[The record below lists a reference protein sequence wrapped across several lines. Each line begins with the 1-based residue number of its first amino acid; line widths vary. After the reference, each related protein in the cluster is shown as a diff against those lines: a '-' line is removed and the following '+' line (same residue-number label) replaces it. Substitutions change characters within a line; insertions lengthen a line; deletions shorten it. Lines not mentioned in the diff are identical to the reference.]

1 MTDFFVA
8 LLNRALS
15 ASYLILAV
23 LLLRLILRKTPK
35 NLLLWLW
42 ALVGL
47 RLVLPDAPVSPLSL
61 VPQGQIIPSDIAL
74 SPAPVIPSQI
84 APIDPTVNPA
94 LAQNAAPIPAPSANP
109 MQVALTVAAILWA
122 VGAVA
127 LVLYAAFRYGRIWR
141 RVQASIPLGDRQYL
155 CDGIPTAFLLGLF
168 RPRIYLPSNM
178 AEENRAYVLR
188 HELAHLRHGDQLWK
202 PLGFAM
208 VCLYWFHPLVW
219 LSYWLFCRDLEM
231 ACDERVIA
239 QLGEGEKKAYSYALL
254 ACSAQRQGLHLSPL
268 AFGESSVRSR
278 IRNVL
283 RFRKAGV
290 WMILLVL
297 VLGAAATVFF
307 LTDPS
312 QPPEET
318 MPPETI
324 QTEPAETTQPET
336 LPTEAPTEPT
346 VPTEPIPEDLTFRP
360 HQKDKAYPY
369 QFEDLQMDVTNVLA
383 VAQTTATD
391 ANGETYQQTYLL
403 TAPGTQ
409 TLVDTY
415 QADNWMLIQGNQ
427 PQNWAFSS
435 ETGRYALAHNNYS
448 LRQLSTGRTPLHLLR
463 GSRFENGT
471 PPTAAS
477 ALVWDADTNQLLY
490 DYHSDQKI
498 PTGRLNRLALALA
511 VVQEREAQDLV
522 SVSTIPARLRSP
534 DTAFYPTILMEGTGT
549 ETYMADQPMT
559 VEQLLTVLLLKSG
572 QDASYALAIHT
583 AGSEAAMVAKMN
595 AVAQRYCTQT
605 NYTDLYG
612 NAEGQYTTAADTLR
626 LVQALLAEPCLRSI
640 WSCRSMT
647 LDLPGEEKDPVVYTQ
662 NYLMDNITL
671 PLFYDTRVTGGVVS
685 SRLQDGGSFD
695 SICTASDS
703 GRDVICIVM
712 GAKRVMDEN
721 KSWVV
726 RYYGNHEEM
735 LGLLN
740 TVLGGY

>member
-8 LLNRALS
+8 LLNRAWS

-23 LLLRLILRKTPK
+23 VLLRLILRKTPK
-35 NLLLWLW
+35 NLLVWLW

-61 VPQGQIIPSDIAL
+61 IPQSQLIPGDIAL
-74 SPAPVIPSQI
+74 SPAPAIHTQI
-84 APIDPTVNPA
+84 AAVDQVVNPV
-94 LAQNAAPIPAPSANP
+94 LAENFAPIPVQSVNP
-109 MQVALTVAAILWA
+109 LQVVLA
-122 VGAVA
+122 VAVA
-127 LVLYAAFRYGRIWR
+127 LWALGVLVLALYAALSYWRIWR

-168 RPRIYLPSNM
+168 RPRIYLPSDM

-202 PLGFAM
+202 PLGFAICC
-208 VCLYWFHPLVW
+208 VYWFHPLVW

-254 ACSAQRQGLHLSPL
+254 ACSAQRRGLHLSPL

-297 VLGAAATVFF
+297 VLGAGLAVFF

-318 MPPETI
+318 LPPEII

-336 LPTEAPTEPT
+336 LPTEALTDPT
-346 VPTEPIPEDLTFRP
+346 VPTEPIPENLTFRP

-369 QFEDLQMDVTNVLA
+369 QFEDLQMEVTDVLA

-391 ANGETYQQTYLL
+391 GNGQTYQQTYLL
-403 TAPGTQ
+403 TAPGTR

-415 QADNWMLIQGNQ
+415 QAENWMLIQGNQ

-435 ETGRYALAHNNYS
+435 ETGRYALAHNNYC

-477 ALVWDADTNQLLY
+477 ALVWDAGTNQLLY

-522 SVSTIPARLRSP
+522 SVPTIPARLRSP
-534 DTAFYPTILMEGTGT
+534 DTAFYPTILKEGAGT

-559 VEQLLTVLLLKSG
+559 VEQLLTVLLLKGG

-626 LVQALLAEPCLRSI
+626 LVQALLAEPCLRNI

-647 LDLPGEEKDPVVYTQ
+647 LDLPGEKDADIFTQ
-662 NYLMDNITL
+662 NFLLDNKII
-671 PLFYDTRVTGGVVS
+671 PQFYDTRVTGGVVS
-685 SRLQDGGSFD
+685 SRLPDGGSFD

-712 GAKRVMDEN
+712 GAKRVMDERL
-721 KSWVV
+721 SWSV
-726 RYYGNHEEM
+726 RYYGEHEEM
-735 LGLLN
+735 LALLN

>member
-127 LVLYAAFRYGRIWR
+127 LVLYAAFSYGRIWR

-168 RPRIYLPSNM
+168 RPRIYLPSDM

-403 TAPGTQ
+403 TKPAPRLKMGD
-409 TLVDTY
+409 L
-415 QADNWMLIQGNQ
+415 QADGWELVQRGQAQGRILS
-427 PQNWAFSS
+427 PEIGSYGMGH
-435 ETGRYALAHNNYS
+435 ENYS

-477 ALVWDADTNQLLY
+477 ALVWDAGTNQLLY

-522 SVSTIPARLRSP
+522 SVPTIPARLRSP
-534 DTAFYPTILMEGTGT
+534 DTAFYSTILKEGAGT

-640 WSCRSMT
+640 WSCRSMI
-647 LDLPGEEKDPVVYTQ
+647 LDLPGEKDVDIFTQ

-671 PLFYDTRVTGGVVS
+671 PHFYDTRGTGGVVS
-685 SRLQDGGSFD
+685 SRLPDGGSFD

-735 LGLLN
+735 LALLN